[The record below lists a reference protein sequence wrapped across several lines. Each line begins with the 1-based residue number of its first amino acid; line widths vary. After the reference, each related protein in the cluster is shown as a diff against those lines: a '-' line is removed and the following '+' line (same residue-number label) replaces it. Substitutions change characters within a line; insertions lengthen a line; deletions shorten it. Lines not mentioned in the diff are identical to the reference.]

1 MKSLSLSSTLA
12 LSFAAIAATAQLTF
26 GAPAAPVAKA
36 ASGKDG
42 KVVRI
47 GYQKYGS
54 LIVLKTQG
62 TFDKALAAQGWKV
75 EWKLF
80 VAGPVLLEAL
90 NAGSLDFGTTG
101 EAPPI
106 FGQAANAPLLYIAN
120 EPPSPEGEAILIP
133 KDSPIKSV
141 ADLKGK
147 KVALNKGSNVHY
159 FLVKALEKAGVA
171 YKDIQVVFLP
181 PPDARAAF
189 ERGSVD
195 AWVIWDPFLGAAQ
208 AQLGAKTL
216 LDGKGLVANTQFYF
230 STREFAAAQPDI
242 VHAFIAA
249 IAEADKWAQ
258 DKPREAAVQ
267 LSPEVGLS
275 ADILEPLVKR
285 LGLGVEVI
293 SDKSIAEQQK
303 IADTFHGLGLIP
315 KPLVVKDAQWLP
327 AKARPRRP
335 SRPRED
341 TRSERDMDLF
351 WFIPTHGDGRYLGT
365 ASGGAGDQPRLP
377 AADRARPPTSSATRA
392 PCCPPGAPARTP
404 GWWPP
409 A

>member
-1 MKSLSLSSTLA
+1 MKSLSLTLA
-12 LSFAAIAATAQLTF
+12 ALAASAQLTF
-26 GAPAAPVAKA
+26 SAPAAPTSQSASAKDA
-36 ASGKDG
+36 

-62 TFDKALAAQGWKV
+62 TLEKALAEKGWKV
-75 EWKLF
+75 DWKLF

-90 NAGSLDFGTTG
+90 NAGSLDLGTTG

-106 FGQAANAPLLYIAN
+106 FGQAADAPLLYIAN
-120 EPPSPEGEAILIP
+120 EPPSPEGEAILVP
-133 KDSPIKSV
+133 KDSPIRSV

-171 YKDIQVVFLP
+171 YQDIQTVFLP

-230 STREFAAAQPDI
+230 STRGFASAHPDV
-242 VHAFIAA
+242 VHAFIDA
-249 IAEADKWAQ
+249 IAAADRFARE
-258 DKPREAAVQ
+258 KPREAAVQ
-267 LSPEVGLS
+267 LAPEVGLS
-275 ADILEPLVKR
+275 VGILEPLVKR

-293 SDKSIAEQQK
+293 TDAKIAEQQK
-303 IADTFHGLGLIP
+303 IADVFHGLGLIP
-315 KPLVVKDAQWLP
+315 KALVVKDAQWRP
-327 AKARPRRP
+327 AHAPKAAK
-335 SRPRED
+335 
-341 TRSERDMDLF
+341 
-351 WFIPTHGDGRYLGT
+351 T
-365 ASGGAGDQPRLP
+365 A
-377 AADRARPPTSSATRA
+377 AAAAVE
-392 PCCPPGAPARTP
+392 
-404 GWWPP
+404 
-409 A
+409 